1 MTPHLMTYDFLGGT
15 RPDFGIAAM
24 TEKSPA
30 SKGSQRWLQLAVSQA
45 PELLD
50 EALRRAGA
58 ITKNDSV
65 TWKSPLR
72 DEGYKEYRDASALRK
87 LGIATLPGRPLQDFW
102 PPRGPVWD
110 ALGISDKGLK
120 ILIEAKA
127 HIAEAA
133 SPPSKAT
140 PESLELIRR
149 SLAEARTWYA
159 PKAKAEWSENLY
171 QYANRL
177 AFQYLLH
184 KQNAISSRVVFIDFV
199 NASDVGGP
207 ESEAAWKGAT
217 QLMHALLGLPAD
229 IERFGVFHAYV
240 DVRKIAAAG

>member
-1 MTPHLMTYDFLGGT
+1 
-15 RPDFGIAAM
+15 M
-24 TEKSPA
+24 TEKTPA
-30 SKGSQRWLQLAVSQA
+30 SKGSQRWLQLAVDRS

-58 ITKNDSV
+58 IDKDDSV
-65 TWKSPLR
+65 DWKSPLR
-72 DEGYKEYRDASALRK
+72 DDGYKEYRDASALQK
-87 LGIATLPGRPLQDFW
+87 LGITTLPGRTLQEFW

-110 ALGISDKGLK
+110 ALGVSNKGLK
-120 ILIEAKA
+120 ILVEAKA

-149 SLAEARTWYA
+149 SLVEARAWYA

-184 KQNAISSRVVFIDFV
+184 KRNAIPSRLVFIDFV

-207 ESEAAWKGAT
+207 DSAAAWKGAT
-217 QLMHALLGLPAD
+217 QLMHALLGLPPD

-240 DVRKIAAAG
+240 DVGEIASAG

>member
-1 MTPHLMTYDFLGGT
+1 
-15 RPDFGIAAM
+15 M
-24 TEKSPA
+24 TEKAPA
-30 SKGSQRWLQLAVSQA
+30 SKGSQRWLQLAVDRS

-58 ITKNDSV
+58 IDKDDSV
-65 TWKSPLR
+65 DWKSPLR
-72 DEGYKEYRDASALRK
+72 DDGYKEYRDASALQK
-87 LGIATLPGRPLQDFW
+87 LGITTLPSRTLQEFW

-110 ALGISDKGLK
+110 ALGVSNKGLK
-120 ILIEAKA
+120 ILVEAKA

-149 SLAEARTWYA
+149 SLVEARAWYA

-184 KQNAISSRVVFIDFV
+184 KRNAIPSRLVFIDFV

-207 ESEAAWKGAT
+207 DSAAAWKGAT
-217 QLMHALLGLPAD
+217 QLMHSLLGLPPD

-240 DVRKIAAAG
+240 DVGEIASAG

>member
-1 MTPHLMTYDFLGGT
+1 MP
-15 RPDFGIAAM
+15 RRC
-24 TEKSPA
+24 
-30 SKGSQRWLQLAVSQA
+30 GSWGSWRCQA
-45 PELLD
+45 GHF
-50 EALRRAGA
+50 R
-58 ITKNDSV
+58 ISCT
-65 TWKSPLR
+65 T
-72 DEGYKEYRDASALRK
+72 
-87 LGIATLPGRPLQDFW
+87 Q
-102 PPRGPVWD
+102 GPVWD

-217 QLMHALLGLPAD
+217 QLYACAAGITAD

-240 DVRKIAAAG
+240 DVRRSPLQADTPALRPIHPCAVAR